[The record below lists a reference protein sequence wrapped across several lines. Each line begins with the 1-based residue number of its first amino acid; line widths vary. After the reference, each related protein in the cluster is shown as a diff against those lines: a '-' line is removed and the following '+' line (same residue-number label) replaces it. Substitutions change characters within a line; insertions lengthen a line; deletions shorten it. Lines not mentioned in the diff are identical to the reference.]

1 MWPPWI
7 QYCTHLSHLLTVVST
22 STSFYIYW
30 MKHYKGNILQVH
42 QTCLSPYPHAEDLMT
57 VCKKETNKCIPRRTG
72 GGSQRRRFKERSIG
86 ILQVRLLLVI
96 IDKSV

>member
-30 MKHYKGNILQVH
+30 MKHYKGNLLQVP
-42 QTCLSPYPHAEDLMT
+42 QYPLM
-57 VCKKETNKCIPRRTG
+57 RR
-72 GGSQRRRFKERSIG
+72 
-86 ILQVRLLLVI
+86 
-96 IDKSV
+96 SV